1 MRIKSD
7 PQAALDLGPSC
18 LQVTRE
24 YYQKYER
31 NDQILCGTPK
41 LLAAFHRE
49 AATRLE
55 SCRRWRRAHFT
66 SEQFLRAILV
76 MEIERLTYRDTIIR
90 IDDSV
95 FLRRFLGIPFGEV
108 MDFTTLNKVYKAIT
122 PQTWKKINGQLTRY
136 AIESDSITGTSL
148 RVDTTA
154 YETNVHYPTESSL
167 LWDGYRVIGRL
178 IDSIREY
185 APEAVGLRRL
195 HRRRVKRLA
204 YSIARQSRQKRGPR
218 QKLQKPY
225 RSLLA
230 QVSGIVEWAEAIQE
244 TCRDQMSLAHY
255 DLDTMNVLR
264 RLLGELDHFAS
275 LTSQVIDHTRR
286 RVFEGEKVPH
296 AEKILS
302 LFEPHTEVLLR
313 GKAGKLIEF
322 GHMILLH
329 QVENKFISDY
339 RVFRKRPSDES
350 MVDSLLRR
358 HEKQF
363 HAYPENF
370 AADKGFYKS
379 MDKLTALETVIR
391 NVSIAKKGSRTEAE
405 TAREH
410 DPVFRQLQRFRAGI
424 EGSISF
430 LKRCFRMSRCLYRSF
445 KTYCSSVGCTSPPI
459 L

>member
-1 MRIKSD
+1 MR
-7 PQAALDLGPSC
+7 
-18 LQVTRE
+18 
-24 YYQKYER
+24 
-31 NDQILCGTPK
+31 
-41 LLAAFHRE
+41 
-49 AATRLE
+49 
-55 SCRRWRRAHFT
+55 
-66 SEQFLRAILV
+66 
-76 MEIERLTYRDTIIR
+76 
-90 IDDSV
+90 
-95 FLRRFLGIPFGEV
+95 
-108 MDFTTLNKVYKAIT
+108 
-122 PQTWKKINGQLTRY
+122 
-136 AIESDSITGTSL
+136 
-148 RVDTTA
+148 
-154 YETNVHYPTESSL
+154 
-167 LWDGYRVIGRL
+167 
-178 IDSIREY
+178 
-185 APEAVGLRRL
+185 
-195 HRRRVKRLA
+195 
-204 YSIARQSRQKRGPR
+204 
-218 QKLQKPY
+218 
-225 RSLLA
+225 
-230 QVSGIVEWAEAIQE
+230 
-244 TCRDQMSLAHY
+244 LAHY
-255 DLDTMNVLR
+255 DLDTMDVLR

-286 RVFEGEKVPH
+286 RVFKGEKVPH
-296 AEKILS
+296 TEKVLS

-313 GKAGKLIEF
+313 GKVGKSIEF

-379 MDKLTALETVIR
+379 MDKLRVLETVIR

-445 KTYCSSVGCTSPPI
+445 KTYCSSVGSRIFAHNLVI
-459 L
+459 LTRL